1 MRAIKD
7 NYSFLK
13 ALAAVFCCTLLITQ
27 SGLLF
32 GQEAEEKSTPS
43 TPAADP
49 ETKADEPAKSKEP
62 TDSNSNLRGR
72 RSQDDDRRGFGRGR
86 GGLAKSDDDE
96 DDQRRGLR
104 GRNEQSNDEGA
115 KEKTEDEIPPLAE
128 MLATA
133 LENNPDIG
141 VAASQVTAAEA
152 QLKRAQLSVVQQVM
166 DLQETWHTQKQLVE
180 HATASV
186 AAAEKQWKYVKGLYD
201 VGQPSGTAA
210 DLAAAEE
217 QKIKAEVALI
227 LAQAKLA
234 EIKAKIPYVL
244 GTQKPVVRT
253 GSMSGRGTGTMFDRG
268 TGTMSGRGRVHGRE
282 MGSKSQVEDGA
293 TPKNNDDAAD
303 VKTRQRGGM
312 RIGVSH
318 AGESPVLAKL
328 REALNQNT
336 ELDFVDTP
344 VSDVVLYLND
354 LHNLSITLDK
364 NAFKEGVGAKEEGMV
379 QISCNHTGISL
390 AAALQ
395 AIMDLHPRVSFVVR
409 DYGLLVT
416 AKGKEPAGA
425 MTVSDFVK
433 RQPAPGPFGGVIL
446 HSPGGAGGGQF

>member
-7 NYSFLK
+7 NYSFIK

-49 ETKADEPAKSKEP
+49 ETKADEPAKTKEP
-62 TDSNSNLRGR
+62 TDSNTLRSGR
-72 RSQDDDRRGFGRGR
+72 AKRPDDDDRRGFGFGRRRGVR
-86 GGLAKSDDDE
+86 AKSDDD
-96 DDQRRGLR
+96 DDDRFGGRRGK
-104 GRNEQSNDEGA
+104 GKQSNNEVA

-152 QLKRAQLSVVQQVM
+152 QLKRAQLNVMQQVM
-166 DLQETWHTQKQLVE
+166 ELREAWHAQIQLV
-180 HATASV
+180 HRNV
-186 AAAEKQWKYVKGLYD
+186 AKVENARIRSDEIRRAFKAGGVSKSGLADAEAPEKE
-201 VGQPSGTAA
+201 
-210 DLAAAEE
+210 AEME
-217 QKIKAEVALI
+217 LI
-227 LAQAKLA
+227 QAQAKLA

-253 GSMSGRGTGTMFDRG
+253 GSMSGRGTGTML
-268 TGTMSGRGRVHGRE
+268 GRGRVRGRRT
-282 MGSKSQVEDGA
+282 GSKSQVEDGA
-293 TPKNNDDAAD
+293 TPKENDDAAD
-303 VKTRQRGGM
+303 VKTRQLPDL

-318 AGESPVLAKL
+318 AAESPVLAKL

-336 ELDFVDTP
+336 ELDFQDQP
-344 VSDVVLYLND
+344 IDDIVLYLND

-364 NAFKEGVGAKEEGMV
+364 NALKEGVGGKEEGMV

-416 AKGKEPAGA
+416 AKGKEPLGA
-425 MTVSDFVK
+425 ITVSDFVK

-446 HSPGGAGGGQF
+446 HSPGGAGGGLF

>member
-49 ETKADEPAKSKEP
+49 ETKADAPAKTKEP

-72 RSQDDDRRGFGRGR
+72 GSQDDDRRGVGRGR
-86 GGLAKSDDDE
+86 GG
-96 DDQRRGLR
+96 GR
-104 GRNEQSNDEGA
+104 GRNMLSTGEEA
-115 KEKTEDEIPPLAE
+115 KEKPENEIPPLAE

-186 AAAEKQWKYVKGLYD
+186 AAAEKQRKYVKRKYD
-201 VGQPSGTAA
+201 LGQPSGTAV
-210 DLAAAEE
+210 DLGAAEE

-253 GSMSGRGTGTMFDRG
+253 GSMSGRGTGTM
-268 TGTMSGRGRVHGRE
+268 SGRGSRHGRARPL
-282 MGSKSQVEDGA
+282 GVDA
-293 TPKNNDDAAD
+293 TPKDATPKKDTVDDKN
-303 VKTRQRGGM
+303 KTTKTLLL
-312 RIGVSH
+312 VPSNK
-318 AGESPVLAKL
+318 AESSVLAKL

-336 ELDFVDTP
+336 ELDFQNQPID
-344 VSDVVLYLND
+344 DVAEYLRD
-354 LHNLSITLDK
+354 LHNISVTVDK
-364 NAFKEGVGAKEEGMV
+364 NAFKEIVVGGKEQQGMAL
-379 QISCNHTGISL
+379 ITCNHAGLSL

-416 AKGKEPAGA
+416 AKGKEPLGA

-433 RQPAPGPFGGVIL
+433 WQPGVGYVGGYVPQA
-446 HSPGGAGGGQF
+446 PGGAGGGLF